1 MLLAHPRPAEV
12 YPRYLAAGYHVT
24 CAMLELMELA
34 LACARELDDEVSPGL
49 ARYLDRH
56 LVEETHHEEPGGAV
70 LDDLRALGE
79 DAERLVEAAE
89 SPKLATLLANERR
102 RIEDDHPV
110 AVLGFLELEACH
122 TPRPEVERL
131 ISATGLPRDGFR
143 QLLLH
148 SRLDAV
154 HAAELHDVLD
164 SLPLEP
170 SHERLVGL
178 SALTTVA
185 GVAAALLD
193 VVSEPSSRVA
203 SSLEPGTVL
212 VRDRPASAE
221 RRARTW
227 DRHSPGATLPHRGDG
242 G

>member
-1 MLLAHPRPAEV
+1 MLLEHPRAAEI

-24 CAMLELMELA
+24 CVMLELMELA
-34 LACARELDDEVSPGL
+34 LPCARELSPDDAVATGL
-49 ARYLDRH
+49 AEYLERH

-79 DAERLVEAAE
+79 DADRLVEATE
-89 SPKLATLLANERR
+89 SPKLAALVASERR

-122 TPRPEVERL
+122 TKRDAIERL
-131 ISATGLPRDGFR
+131 IAATGLPREGFS

-154 HAAELHDVLD
+154 HAAELHDVID

-170 SHERLVGL
+170 RHERLIGL
-178 SALTTVA
+178 SALTTV
-185 GVAAALLD
+185 GVVADALLD
-193 VVSEPSSRVA
+193 VVSE
-203 SSLEPGTVL
+203 
-212 VRDRPASAE
+212 
-221 RRARTW
+221 RAAQ
-227 DRHSPGATLPHRGDG
+227 PVE
-242 G
+242 

>member
-1 MLLAHPRPAEV
+1 MLLEHPRGAEI

-34 LACARELDDEVSPGL
+34 LARARELDDEVSPGL

-79 DAERLVEAAE
+79 DPERLVAE
-89 SPKLATLLANERR
+89 SPRDKIDSLVGTEGA
-102 RIEDDHPV
+102 RIRDDHPV
-110 AVLGFLELEACH
+110 AVLAFLELEACH
-122 TPRPEVERL
+122 TRRDAVERL
-131 ISATGLPRDGFR
+131 IAATGLPREGFR

-154 HAAELHDVLD
+154 HAAELHDLLD

-170 SHERLVGL
+170 RHERLIGL
-178 SALTTVA
+178 SALTTV
-185 GVAAALLD
+185 GTVADALLD
-193 VVSEPSSRVA
+193 VV
-203 SSLEPGTVL
+203 
-212 VRDRPASAE
+212 AE
-221 RRARTW
+221 RAVQ
-227 DRHSPGATLPHRGDG
+227 PVE
-242 G
+242 

>member
-1 MLLAHPRPAEV
+1 MLLEHPRAAEI

-24 CAMLELMELA
+24 CAMLELMEQA
-34 LACARELDDEVSPGL
+34 LPRARELAPDDPVATGL
-49 ARYLDRH
+49 AEYLERH

-79 DAERLVEAAE
+79 DADRLVEEAE
-89 SPKLATLLANERR
+89 SPKLRALVAGERS

-122 TPRPEVERL
+122 TGREAVERL
-131 ISATGLPRDGFR
+131 IAATGLPREGFR

-154 HAAELHDVLD
+154 HAAELHDLLD

-170 SHERLVGL
+170 RHERLIGL
-178 SALTTVA
+178 SALATVG
-185 GVAAALLD
+185 GVADVLLD
-193 VVSEPSSRVA
+193 VVSE
-203 SSLEPGTVL
+203 
-212 VRDRPASAE
+212 
-221 RRARTW
+221 RAVQ
-227 DRHSPGATLPHRGDG
+227 PVE
-242 G
+242 

>member
-1 MLLAHPRPAEV
+1 MLLAHPRAAEI

-34 LACARELDDEVSPGL
+34 LARAGEHDDEVSVGL
-49 ARYLDRH
+49 VRYLERH

-79 DAERLVEAAE
+79 DADKLIADAASDKIASLVEG
-89 SPKLATLLANERR
+89 ERR
-102 RIEDDHPV
+102 RIRDEHPV
-110 AVLGFLELEACH
+110 AILGFLELEACH
-122 TPRPEVERL
+122 TRRHEVERL
-131 ISATGLPRDGFR
+131 ISVTGLPRDGFR

-154 HAAELHDVLD
+154 HAADLHDVLD

-178 SALTTVA
+178 SAITTVA
-185 GVAAALLD
+185 GVADALLD
-193 VVSEPSSRVA
+193 VVSEPSPQA
-203 SSLEPGTVL
+203 STSELATVL
-212 VRDRPASAE
+212 VRDRPA
-221 RRARTW
+221 
-227 DRHSPGATLPHRGDG
+227 
-242 G
+242 

>member
-1 MLLAHPRPAEV
+1 MLLEHPRAGDI

-34 LACARELDDEVSPGL
+34 LARARELDDDVSKGL

-56 LVEETHHEEPGGAV
+56 LVEEMHHEDPGGAV

-79 DAERLVEAAE
+79 DPERLVAEAATE
-89 SPKLATLLANERR
+89 KIDSLVTTEGA
-102 RIEDDHPV
+102 RIREDHPV

-122 TPRPEVERL
+122 TRRDAVERL
-131 ISATGLPRDGFR
+131 IAATGLPRKGFR

-154 HAAELHDVLD
+154 HAAELHDLLD

-170 SHERLVGL
+170 RHERLIGL
-178 SALTTVA
+178 SALTTV
-185 GVAAALLD
+185 GTVADALLD
-193 VVSEPSSRVA
+193 VV
-203 SSLEPGTVL
+203 
-212 VRDRPASAE
+212 AE
-221 RRARTW
+221 RAIQ
-227 DRHSPGATLPHRGDG
+227 PVE
-242 G
+242 

>member
-1 MLLAHPRPAEV
+1 MLLDHPRAAEI

-24 CAMLELMELA
+24 CAMLELIELG
-34 LACARELDDEVSPGL
+34 LARASELDDDVSKGL

-56 LVEETHHEEPGGAV
+56 LVEETHHEDPGGAV

-79 DAERLVEAAE
+79 DPARLVAEASTDKIDSLVSTE
-89 SPKLATLLANERR
+89 SA
-102 RIEDDHPV
+102 RIRDEHPV

-122 TPRPEVERL
+122 TPRDAVERL
-131 ISATGLPRDGFR
+131 IAATGLPREGFR

-170 SHERLVGL
+170 RHEQLIGL
-178 SALTTVA
+178 SALTTVGA
-185 GVAAALLD
+185 VADAMLD
-193 VVSEPSSRVA
+193 VVSEPAIQPV
-203 SSLEPGTVL
+203 E
-212 VRDRPASAE
+212 
-221 RRARTW
+221 
-227 DRHSPGATLPHRGDG
+227 
-242 G
+242 